1 MSSEGSLKVEEAGQT
16 GSESERD
23 LQSAGCEDGE
33 RRPQAKGCGQPQED
47 GKGKKE
53 PPEGKWSWDT
63 FILAERKQ
71 FRILPLRAV
80 R

>member
-1 MSSEGSLKVEEAGQT
+1 MSSQASLKGGDKT

-33 RRPQAKGCGQPQED
+33 MRPQAKACGQPREA
-47 GKGKKE
+47 GKGKKRT
-53 PPEGKWSWDT
+53 SRRSV
-63 FILAERKQ
+63 ILRYLHFSRDNS